1 MAEQPK
7 PSAPSVPSTPRTDP
21 ANVPNVPAVD
31 SDPAGDQSQ
40 RDQMRTTNPERGEPK
55 RSDR

>member
-1 MAEQPK
+1 MADQPK

-21 ANVPNVPAVD
+21 SNVPNVPATD
-31 SDPAGDQSQ
+31 GDADRQRSNDP
-40 RDQMRTTNPERGEPK
+40 MRTTQPGEPK